1 MDLPAP
7 LSSPL
12 ADFLR
17 HLASE
22 KRYSPHTCDNYR
34 RDLTRLA
41 HWLAGEGRRT
51 WRELDNHE
59 LRRYVAGL
67 SREGLSGR
75 SIARHLSAIRRFYQF
90 LVRERQASDNPALG
104 LRAPKNGRRLPK
116 VADVDQLAQLLDAPP
131 DDPLEVRDLAMFE
144 LMYSSGL
151 RLSEL
156 AGLDRSS
163 VDLAGAE
170 VRVLG
175 KGDKERL
182 LPVGRKAL
190 AALTAWL
197 AVRAIGEAATRT
209 ASSDPKSIQE
219 YLRGPQFELGAFK
232 GVGVSFRDWDGQL
245 RQPILLTGAR
255 MLVSVSPQKGFPHA
269 SHPDIEMD
277 TLGIDEPES
286 TCKM

>member
-90 LVRERQASDNPALG
+90 PIFW
-104 LRAPKNGRRLPK
+104 P
-116 VADVDQLAQLLDAPP
+116 
-131 DDPLEVRDLAMFE
+131 
-144 LMYSSGL
+144 
-151 RLSEL
+151 
-156 AGLDRSS
+156 
-163 VDLAGAE
+163 
-170 VRVLG
+170 
-175 KGDKERL
+175 
-182 LPVGRKAL
+182 
-190 AALTAWL
+190 
-197 AVRAIGEAATRT
+197 
-209 ASSDPKSIQE
+209 
-219 YLRGPQFELGAFK
+219 
-232 GVGVSFRDWDGQL
+232 SFS
-245 RQPILLTGAR
+245 
-255 MLVSVSPQKGFPHA
+255 M
-269 SHPDIEMD
+269 
-277 TLGIDEPES
+277 
-286 TCKM
+286 